1 MGDQVD
7 CNARFNGQLSAGK
20 AYLETD
26 KLLFRGDFRVSIPIK
41 EITGISSDSGKLK
54 VSCPQGTL
62 ILELG
67 PQAAK
72 WETRIKSPK
81 SLLDKLGVK
90 PDSKVAIL
98 GIDDQD
104 FLAKLKARA
113 ERISNGR
120 LAKGCD
126 QVFFRAEDL
135 KALQRLESLKSYIK
149 KDGAV
154 WVVFPKGKKHI
165 REIDVIQAG
174 KEAGLVDNKVVAFS
188 ATHTTLRFV
197 IPVALR

>member
-7 CNARFNGQLSAGK
+7 CKARFNGQLSAGK

-41 EITGISSDSGKLK
+41 EITGIASDAGKLK

-62 ILELG
+62 VLELG

-72 WETRIKSPK
+72 WETKIKSPK

-90 PDSKVAIL
+90 SDSKVAVL

-104 FLAKLKARA
+104 FLGKLQARA
-113 ERISNGR
+113 EHISNGK
-120 LAKGCD
+120 LVKSCD
-126 QVFFRAEDL
+126 HVFFCAEDL
-135 KALQRLESLKSYIK
+135 KALRRLESLKGYIK

-154 WVVFPKGKKHI
+154 WVVFPKGKKDI

-174 KEAGLVDNKVVAFS
+174 KDAGLVDNKVVAFS
-188 ATHTTLRFV
+188 TTHTTLRFV
-197 IPVALR
+197 IPLALR

>member
-90 PDSKVAIL
+90 PDSRVAVL

-104 FLAKLKARA
+104 FLAKLKART

-126 QVFFRAEDL
+126 QVFFLVEDL

-154 WVVFPKGKKHI
+154 WVVFPKGRKHV

>member
-54 VSCPQGTL
+54 VSCPQGNL

-90 PDSKVAIL
+90 PDSKVAVL

-104 FLAKLKARA
+104 FLAKLQARA

-126 QVFFRAEDL
+126 HVFFRAEDL